1 MEELV
6 DLIATDASASD
17 VSDKIKDALMA
28 KASARIDALRP
39 EIASSVFDAEAPEE
53 EEASVKT
60 RRLKYYHHWKQI
72 RRRSVFESTIQTTMT
87 TRKHFGTGGF

>member
-28 KASARIDALRP
+28 KAAARIDDLRP
-39 EIASSVFDAEAPEE
+39 EVASTVFDEVPEE
-53 EEASVKT
+53 EEVSDEQPT
-60 RRLKYYHHWKQI
+60 
-72 RRRSVFESTIQTTMT
+72 EEDE
-87 TRKHFGTGGF
+87 

>member
-28 KASARIDALRP
+28 KAAARIDTLRP
-39 EIASSVFDAEAPEE
+39 DVASTVFDEVPEE
-53 EEASVKT
+53 EEVSDEQPT
-60 RRLKYYHHWKQI
+60 EE
-72 RRRSVFESTIQTTMT
+72 ESE
-87 TRKHFGTGGF
+87 

>member
-28 KASARIDALRP
+28 KAAARIDTLKP
-39 EIASSVFDAEAPEE
+39 NVASSVFDAEVPEE
-53 EEASVKT
+53 EEVSDEQPT
-60 RRLKYYHHWKQI
+60 
-72 RRRSVFESTIQTTMT
+72 EEDEE
-87 TRKHFGTGGF
+87 

>member
-28 KASARIDALRP
+28 KAAARIDAFKP
-39 EIASSVFDAEAPEE
+39 EIAATVFDAEESEE
-53 EEASVKT
+53 EVVDE
-60 RRLKYYHHWKQI
+60 LEDEEQ
-72 RRRSVFESTIQTTMT
+72 STEEDE
-87 TRKHFGTGGF
+87 

>member
-28 KASARIDALRP
+28 KAAARIDAFKP
-39 EIASSVFDAEAPEE
+39 EVASTVFDGEVPEE
-53 EEASVKT
+53 EEVVDE
-60 RRLKYYHHWKQI
+60 LEDE
-72 RRRSVFESTIQTTMT
+72 ESTEEDE
-87 TRKHFGTGGF
+87 

>member
-28 KASARIDALRP
+28 KAAARIDALKP
-39 EIASSVFDAEAPEE
+39 DIASSVFTDEAEE
-53 EEASVKT
+53 EEEVSDEQPT
-60 RRLKYYHHWKQI
+60 
-72 RRRSVFESTIQTTMT
+72 EEDE
-87 TRKHFGTGGF
+87 

>member
-28 KASARIDALRP
+28 KAAARIDAYKP
-39 EIASSVFDAEAPEE
+39 DVASSMFDEVPEE
-53 EEASVKT
+53 EEVSDEQPT
-60 RRLKYYHHWKQI
+60 
-72 RRRSVFESTIQTTMT
+72 EEDE
-87 TRKHFGTGGF
+87 

>member
-28 KASARIDALRP
+28 KAAARIDAFRP
-39 EIASSVFDAEAPEE
+39 EVASSVFDGEE
-53 EEASVKT
+53 LEGEEVVDELEYEDEQPT
-60 RRLKYYHHWKQI
+60 
-72 RRRSVFESTIQTTMT
+72 EEDE
-87 TRKHFGTGGF
+87 

>member
-28 KASARIDALRP
+28 KAAARIDALKP
-39 EIASSVFDAEAPEE
+39 DVASSVFDVDASEE
-53 EEASVKT
+53 EEEVVDE
-60 RRLKYYHHWKQI
+60 LEDE
-72 RRRSVFESTIQTTMT
+72 ESTEEDYE
-87 TRKHFGTGGF
+87 

>member
-28 KASARIDALRP
+28 KAAARIAAFKP
-39 EIASSVFDAEAPEE
+39 PVATSVFDEVPEE
-53 EEASVKT
+53 EEVSDEQPT
-60 RRLKYYHHWKQI
+60 
-72 RRRSVFESTIQTTMT
+72 EEDE
-87 TRKHFGTGGF
+87 

>member
-28 KASARIDALRP
+28 KAAARIDAFRP
-39 EIASSVFDAEAPEE
+39 DVASSVFDGEVPEE
-53 EEASVKT
+53 EEVVDELEYEDEQPT
-60 RRLKYYHHWKQI
+60 
-72 RRRSVFESTIQTTMT
+72 EEDE
-87 TRKHFGTGGF
+87 